1 MVVLNRIYTR
11 TGDGGAT
18 RLANGAEVAKTDLR
32 VEAYGSVDETN
43 ACLGL
48 ARLHTGDDALL
59 DPMLKRIQNDLF
71 DLGADLANPP
81 APDEDPARVLRV
93 TDGQVT
99 RLEQEID
106 QINADLSPL
115 TSFVLPG
122 GTPAAAA
129 LHQART
135 VCRRAERAAAHLS
148 PPAGPTGKGRWT
160 CSGAPGR
167 PVADLALGGGG
178 GFFGL
183 SLRRRGGLFGGL
195 AFGNG
200 PTGDV
205 GNQHR
210 AGADPAIGIP
220 PVALG
225 FAPFSGPDHI
235 GLVGEDGDQGE
246 DEDAQENEFQAVDDA
261 AHRMAHIRAF
271 SPWLGSTLAQNAP
284 CPRLAMRAGN
294 VMPRA
299 THSSPKRI

>member
-18 RLANGAEVAKTDLR
+18 RLANGAEVAKTNLR

-81 APDEDPARVLRV
+81 APDEDPALVLRV

-115 TSFVLPG
+115 TSFVQPG

-135 VCRRAERAAAHLS
+135 VCRRAERAAVHL
-148 PPAGPTGKGRWT
+148 AQTE
-160 CSGAPGR
+160 
-167 PVADLALGGGG
+167 PVATPALKYLNRLSDLLFVAARRANGQG
-178 GFFGL
+178 
-183 SLRRRGGLFGGL
+183 SLDVLWSPGATRG
-195 AFGNG
+195 
-200 PTGDV
+200 
-205 GNQHR
+205 
-210 AGADPAIGIP
+210 
-220 PVALG
+220 
-225 FAPFSGPDHI
+225 
-235 GLVGEDGDQGE
+235 
-246 DEDAQENEFQAVDDA
+246 
-261 AHRMAHIRAF
+261 
-271 SPWLGSTLAQNAP
+271 
-284 CPRLAMRAGN
+284 
-294 VMPRA
+294 
-299 THSSPKRI
+299 